1 MVMVPDSGVK
11 STKFSSSKW
20 WGRRIGPAPLK
31 SYVTANNRTP
41 QPAIPAES
49 AAPHAAV
56 GREFAVKMRSRR
68 KVPASS
74 HVSGDLG
81 GLRMVFPQSARRR
94 LGG

>member
-1 MVMVPDSGVK
+1 VK
-11 STKFSSSKW
+11 STEFSSSKW

-31 SYVTANNRTP
+31 SYVTVNNRTP

-49 AAPHAAV
+49 AAPYAV

-74 HVSGDLG
+74 QVSGDLG
-81 GLRMVFPQSARRR
+81 GLKMVFPQGARRR